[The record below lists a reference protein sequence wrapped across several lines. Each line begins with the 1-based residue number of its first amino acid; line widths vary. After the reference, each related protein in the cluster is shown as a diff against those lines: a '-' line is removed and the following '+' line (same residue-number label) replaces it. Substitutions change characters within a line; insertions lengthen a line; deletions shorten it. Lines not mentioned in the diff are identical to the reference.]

1 MDTLRTGE
9 KKTGKEPSRHRFHA
23 ICPYFAMFPEDFV
36 SKWIKRVA
44 RKNDTICDPFC
55 GRGTTPFQ
63 ALMMGREAIACD
75 KNPVAYCITRA
86 KTNAPSVS
94 AVRRRLTT
102 LERDFN
108 TAQWQ
113 NACRELPEF
122 FHVAYHRGT
131 LLQLLHLRSCLKW
144 RSSRTDAMI
153 GALVLG
159 ALHGESEKSP
169 SYLSNQM
176 PRTISTKPAYSVR
189 FWKQHGYHAPERD
202 AFALLRKQLAYRY
215 ASPPPKGAATVF
227 CSDMRDLPGLVS
239 PMSERIRCVIT
250 SPPYLNVT
258 SFEEDQWLRLWF
270 LGGGANP
277 TYGRISRDDRHETPD
292 GYWRFIADMWRMLSR
307 ILSANAQVII
317 RIGGKDLTPDQ
328 LVSGLVGASLVSSRR
343 VQLAHHET
351 STIKRRQT
359 DVFRPGAKGCKFEVD
374 CHFRMR

>member
-1 MDTLRTGE
+1 
-9 KKTGKEPSRHRFHA
+9 
-23 ICPYFAMFPEDFV
+23 MFPEDFV